1 METYRL
7 RGSEWKKWDLHIHT
21 PSSLCSDY
29 GGGTD
34 EVWSKFLSE
43 LENLPQEIKVI
54 GINDYLFLDGYKKV
68 LEYKKEGRLQNIEL
82 ILPVIEVRIKEFVG
96 NDKLNRINYHLFLRT
111 SLNYLLKL

>member
-1 METYRL
+1 MSLKNPYICVIEFYFTLMETYRL

-29 GGGTD
+29 GGDTD

-54 GINDYLFLDGYKKV
+54 GINDYLFLDG
-68 LEYKKEGRLQNIEL
+68 
-82 ILPVIEVRIKEFVG
+82 
-96 NDKLNRINYHLFLRT
+96 
-111 SLNYLLKL
+111 